1 VLLNSFKH
9 ITKYQLLATSLATLA
24 SIGIPILIAHVIPN
38 NEPKL
43 GNHIAYFVVVIT
55 VTCLGHIAQAG
66 ILKEDELRASSHKDL
81 IELKSSE
88 KDQNAEFSR
97 ITRDWAKYIHGNYTT
112 KLEAAALAIETALA
126 AEDPEATEQAI
137 SEVEKT
143 LKLDTSR
150 SVSNPRVLIE
160 EVRDRCTN
168 WQGLIEINL
177 ISQGPDNAAVSAS
190 IKDVGDCIEE
200 AVLNAVRHGDCSAI
214 DIEVSDL
221 ASSIS
226 IQIRDNG
233 RGFSGKPSG
242 FGSTIYEEATLGDW
256 KLWRDEKN
264 KSTILELN
272 FAKM

>member
-1 VLLNSFKH
+1 
-9 ITKYQLLATSLATLA
+9 
-24 SIGIPILIAHVIPN
+24 
-38 NEPKL
+38 
-43 GNHIAYFVVVIT
+43 
-55 VTCLGHIAQAG
+55 
-66 ILKEDELRASSHKDL
+66 
-81 IELKSSE
+81 
-88 KDQNAEFSR
+88 
-97 ITRDWAKYIHGNYTT
+97 
-112 KLEAAALAIETALA
+112 
-126 AEDPEATEQAI
+126 
-137 SEVEKT
+137 
-143 LKLDTSR
+143 
-150 SVSNPRVLIE
+150 
-160 EVRDRCTN
+160 
-168 WQGLIEINL
+168 
-177 ISQGPDNAAVSAS
+177 VSAS